1 MAMNDAR
8 DQQDR
13 CVVCGKDVANVW
25 FARLRRG
32 EEWVKVCSPACSMRY
47 TDASQTTGDNHA
59 QEFAAD
65 EHRLP
70 FDVKEES

>member
-1 MAMNDAR
+1 MNDAR

-13 CVVCGKDVANVW
+13 CVVCGKDVSNVW

-47 TDASQTTGDNHA
+47 AEGP
-59 QEFAAD
+59 AAD
-65 EHRLP
+65 NGGAT
-70 FDVKEES
+70 ESTPGERPHFLVNGELWS